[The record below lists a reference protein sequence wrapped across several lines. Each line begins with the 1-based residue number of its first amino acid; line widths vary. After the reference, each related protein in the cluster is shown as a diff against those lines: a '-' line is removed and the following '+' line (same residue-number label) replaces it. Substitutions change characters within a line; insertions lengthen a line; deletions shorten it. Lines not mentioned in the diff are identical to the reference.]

1 MSAFLTFLFWRFRE
15 RNMSFR
21 AWSGGRLEVLGAIWE
36 MKHCQVGNGQLS
48 LLYNAP
54 LIAPLMDKQWGINF
68 AHRLL
73 HNRANIFFFFFFV
86 FSASKCLNPIGQG
99 CFRQILH
106 FSARVCIYLPFS
118 FRRGQPQ
125 VSSEE
130 RKMLGGE
137 VRLCR
142 KQFSGLSSY
151 QMPADV
157 PLWPSQEHGP
167 WGKHYFPGLTAIS
180 FPTRRIRHYGNQE
193 IYKTGIM
200 ETRNPRNQDPSEAR
214 GPWCKNLFPEPQGFR
229 ASKARL

>member
-1 MSAFLTFLFWRFRE
+1 MSPRAPRKALGAILSFRVDIYLFLALSIPKMSAFLTFLFWRFPE

-68 AHRLL
+68 ADRLL
-73 HNRANIFFFFFFV
+73 HNRTNIFFFFFFV

-167 WGKHYFPGLTAIS
+167 WGKHYCPGLTVI
-180 FPTRRIRHYGNQE
+180 
-193 IYKTGIM
+193 
-200 ETRNPRNQDPSEAR
+200 
-214 GPWCKNLFPEPQGFR
+214 LFPNKEN
-229 ASKARL
+229 